1 MGGVEVSDQP
11 PVFVAPGVLS
21 FSGSVIAAA
30 LNLLQVRISMLAY
43 LLYYPQRMD
52 VKPIVG
58 WLLDSQLA

>member
-21 FSGSVIAAA
+21 FSGGVIAT
-30 LNLLQVRISMLAY
+30 LNLLQVQISMLAY
-43 LLYYPQRMD
+43 LLYYPRRVD

>member
-21 FSGSVIAAA
+21 VSGGVIAA

-58 WLLDSQLA
+58 WIIDS